1 MTIGPDQLQLESD
14 MRTQAFVG
22 GLSKKAWRVVSLQW
36 PHLLVAVRARDDREF
51 AFWLECRNYP
61 QSAPRGELWDLENN
75 CLLDESK
82 WPRSGNAFRPEVKSS
97 VANGIYMGC
106 DRLGL
111 QYGNQGWINSSPNQ
125 VWTPERKINFYLE
138 QVHAKLNC
146 SGYSP
151 PQNP

>member
-1 MTIGPDQLQLESD
+1 MVGPDQSQLESD
-14 MRTQAFVG
+14 MRTRAFTR
-22 GLSKKAWRVVSLQW
+22 GLSKKAWRVVLLQW

-51 AFWLECRNYP
+51 AFRLECHNYP
-61 QSAPRGELWDLENN
+61 RIAPCGELWDLENN

-82 WPRSGNAFRPEVKSS
+82 WPRSGNAFRPEVKNS

-111 QYGNQGWINSSPNQ
+111 QYGNQRWISSSPNQ

-138 QVHAKLNC
+138 QVYAKLNC

-151 PQNP
+151 PQDT